1 MNIKKQ
7 KLLLPL
13 LLMIVFAFSA
23 IPFSV
28 KAVTSFGMYP
38 VKINVKEGQNFTLTI
53 KVNSNGQKNYTVKAS
68 IKFPADLVS
77 IKAWQYANDWMP
89 LRKGGYDSFSNTD
102 GSIIRTAGYPDGFD
116 GLVTFGTATFVAK
129 KSGTGTIEFSGENL
143 ALDENNKNQYN
154 ISNKADLTVAVA
166 NVQPETMPA
175 QTPIEQ
181 QPTEISQQAPE
192 QLFDIILSVEN
203 ALLNKSSDL
212 VAKTQFTSFGTV
224 PTLVNMV
231 YKIEDASGKEVYKE
245 SGEVTVETEQL
256 VAKEFKNLYIESG
269 KYTLVLSTTYGDN
282 VQDEFK
288 QAFEIKGTA
297 VANAGLAM
305 AICWIIS
312 ILIVAGTGGF
322 IIYRLIKRKNNK

>member
-288 QAFEIKGTA
+288 QVFEVKGTA

-305 AICWIIS
+305 AIWIIL

-322 IIYRLIKRKNNK
+322 IIYRLIKRKKNK

>member
-13 LLMIVFAFSA
+13 LLMIVFAFPF

-38 VKINVKEGQNFTLTI
+38 EKINVKEGQNFILTV
-53 KVNSNGQKNYTVKAS
+53 KVNPNGQKNYTVKAS
-68 IKFPADLVS
+68 IKFPADSVS
-77 IKAWQYANDWMP
+77 IKTWQYANDWIP

-102 GSIIRTAGYPDGFD
+102 GTIIRAAGYPNGFD

-129 KSGTGTIEFSGENL
+129 KSGTIEFSGENL

-154 ISNKADLTVAVA
+154 VSNKVDLTVVA
-166 NVQPETMPA
+166 ADIQSET
-175 QTPIEQ
+175 TPIEQ

-192 QLFDIILSVEN
+192 QLFDIILSVSN

-212 VAKTQFTSFGTV
+212 VARTQFTSFGTV
-224 PTLVNMV
+224 PTLVNLV
-231 YKIEDASGKEVYKE
+231 YRIEDASGKEIYKE
-245 SGEVTVETEQL
+245 SGEVIVETEQL
-256 VAKEFKNLYIESG
+256 VTKEFKNLDIGSG

-282 VQDEFK
+282 IQDEFR
-288 QAFEIKGTA
+288 QAFGVKGKA
-297 VANAGLAM
+297 ELSFNQSYLLFFLFLAL
-305 AICWIIS
+305 I
-312 ILIVAGTGGF
+312 ILIIF
-322 IIYRLIKRKNNK
+322 IIFIFRSKNNKKSGANK

>member
-1 MNIKKQ
+1 MKQ
-7 KLLLPL
+7 KLLLTI
-13 LLMIVFAFSA
+13 LLMIVFVLPFSA
-23 IPFSV
+23 
-28 KAVTSFGMYP
+28 KASTSFGMYP
-38 VKINVKEGQNFTLTI
+38 VRIDVKEGQAFNITV
-53 KVNSNGQKNYTVKAS
+53 KVNPAGQKNYTVKAS

-77 IKAWQYANDWMP
+77 VKAWQYANDWMP

-116 GLVTFGTATFVAK
+116 GPVTFGTATFVAK

-181 QPTEISQQAPE
+181 PVEVSQQAPE

-203 ALLNKSSDL
+203 ALLDKSSDL

-224 PTLVNMV
+224 PTLVNMA
-231 YKIEDASGKEVYKE
+231 YKIEDASGKEVYAE
-245 SGEVTVETEQL
+245 NSEVTVETEQL